1 MVTGGAGFLG
11 TAVVE
16 ILQQKSCRKIFV
28 PRKTNYDLVEMENVK
43 RLYKD
48 AQPDVVIH
56 LAASV
61 GGIGANLQNP
71 GTFFYENIM
80 MGTQMMEVGRQIGL
94 EKFVAVGTVCS
105 YPKYTPIPF
114 HVDDLWNGYPEET
127 NAPYGLAK
135 KMLAVQ
141 SQAYRTQYQFNS
153 IFLLPA
159 NLYGPGDNFDEQ
171 SSHVIPAFIHKCV
184 QARRMGME
192 RITLWGTG
200 AATREFLYVTDAAKA
215 IVLAAEKYNDWL
227 PLNLGTGQEIRIKD
241 LWEIIKGEVGYRG
254 EVEWNHHMPDG
265 QPRRCLDVSAMKEQ
279 LQFFPEITLEE
290 GLKNTIIWYDH
301 QFTEKPVPVINKCEK
316 SLETYNV
323 LSKREE
329 RNT

>member
-1 MVTGGAGFLG
+1 MVVTGGAGFLG
-11 TAVVE
+11 SAVVTL
-16 ILQQKSCRKIFV
+16 LQQESCRTVFV
-28 PRKTNYDLVEMENVK
+28 PRKTDYNLVEMRDVT
-43 RLYKD
+43 RLYED

-61 GGIGANLQNP
+61 GGIGANLKNP

-80 MGTQMMEVGRQIGL
+80 MGTQMMEMGRRSGL

-105 YPKYTPIPF
+105 YPKLTPIPF
-114 HVDDLWNGYPEET
+114 RVDDIWNGYPEET

-171 SSHVIPAFIHKCV
+171 SSHVIPAFIHKCT
-184 QARRMGME
+184 QAQRTGAKRV
-192 RITLWGTG
+192 TLWGTG

-215 IVLAAEKYNDWL
+215 IVLASEKYNDSY

-241 LWEIIKGEVGYRG
+241 LWEIIKRETGYCG
-254 EVEWNHHMPDG
+254 EVEWNSLMPDG
-265 QPRRCLDVSAMKEQ
+265 QPRRCLDVRAMKEQ
-279 LQFFPEITLEE
+279 LQFYPETSLTQ
-290 GLKNTIIWYDH
+290 GLKNTIDWYE
-301 QFTEKPVPVINKCEK
+301 QQWSETTIPEFMKWEQPIEKN
-316 SLETYNV
+316 SV
-323 LSKREE
+323 L
-329 RNT
+329 